1 MKKQLFAALLSVI
14 LILSA
19 LPLACA
25 ETEMSLYSLPTTLLT
40 VSISFSDG
48 KAVATAK
55 CTVAANQSAF
65 TYASVQKLIDGKW
78 ITVGTGMGNG
88 KASGSVTLEAG
99 ASYRAYGYSKVYNA
113 EGVEIDSIY
122 AYSRS
127 KTN

>member
-1 MKKQLFAALLSVI
+1 
-14 LILSA
+14 
-19 LPLACA
+19 
-25 ETEMSLYSLPTTLLT
+25 
-40 VSISFSDG
+40 
-48 KAVATAK
+48 
-55 CTVAANQSAF
+55 
-65 TYASVQKLIDGKW
+65 
-78 ITVGTGMGNG
+78 MGNG